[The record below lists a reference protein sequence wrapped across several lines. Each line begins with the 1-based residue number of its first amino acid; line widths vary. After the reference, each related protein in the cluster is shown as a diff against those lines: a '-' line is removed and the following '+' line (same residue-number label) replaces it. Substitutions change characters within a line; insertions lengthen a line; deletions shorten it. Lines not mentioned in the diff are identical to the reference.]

1 MKKIFLHL
9 FVFLMLCNNAIAES
23 SSSKCKDP
31 ETSKLI
37 ICKIKNM
44 LNKENKKQELPMSM
58 DNMTPGFDFVCYNS
72 CKDRN
77 DENFCMKKCS
87 LE

>member
-1 MKKIFLHL
+1 MKKLLVIVVLGL
-9 FVFLMLCNNAIAES
+9 LWCNFAIAES

-44 LNKENKKQELPMSM
+44 LNKKNKKQELPMTM
-58 DNMTPGFDFVCYNS
+58 NNMTPGFDFVCYNS